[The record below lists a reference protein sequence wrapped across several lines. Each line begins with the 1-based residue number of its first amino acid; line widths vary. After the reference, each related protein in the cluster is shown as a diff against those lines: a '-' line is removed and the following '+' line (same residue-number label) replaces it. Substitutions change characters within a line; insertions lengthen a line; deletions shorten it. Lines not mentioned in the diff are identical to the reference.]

1 MYIAQSAA
9 NSHIYSH
16 YLTCMDA
23 RALTMTTGVHTISA
37 LINRTMTTESKQSYN
52 RDQIEALHYKEFV
65 VCTL

>member
-1 MYIAQSAA
+1 MGIGLVGSMLCSSVHVYSKSAA

-37 LINRTMTTESKQSYN
+37 LINRTMTTGFRVKTE
-52 RDQIEALHYKEFV
+52 L
-65 VCTL
+65 